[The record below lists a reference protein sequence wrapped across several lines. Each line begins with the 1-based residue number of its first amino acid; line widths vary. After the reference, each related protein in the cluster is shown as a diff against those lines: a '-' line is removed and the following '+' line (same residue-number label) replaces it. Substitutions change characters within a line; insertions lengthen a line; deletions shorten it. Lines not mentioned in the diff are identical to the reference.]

1 MRAILKPRIYL
12 IQDNNTLLYQN
23 LAIKNNFGF
32 FNLHRYTLKE
42 VADFV
47 RKGSFR
53 DVILCNYR
61 QHNEDLICKDFYWI
75 EKNIGTIRYLSVW
88 SDEST

>member
-1 MRAILKPRIYL
+1 VYL

-23 LAIKNNFGF
+23 LAIKHNFGY
-32 FNLHRYTLKE
+32 FNLQRYSLKDI
-42 VADFV
+42 ADFV

-61 QHNEDLICKDFYWI
+61 QIDEDLISKDFYWI
-75 EKNIGTIRYLSVW
+75 ERNIGTVRYLSIW
-88 SDEST
+88 SGEKAESND